1 MSVFCFVLFF
11 FGFCFL
17 VFFFIFTFFPRVC
30 CLLRLKN
37 SIGWDLIL
45 MFLVFLQN
53 GKAVGIYRGQK
64 LTLEW
69 PVEVGGG

>member
-1 MSVFCFVLFF
+1 
-11 FGFCFL
+11 
-17 VFFFIFTFFPRVC
+17 
-30 CLLRLKN
+30 
-37 SIGWDLIL
+37 

-69 PVEVGGG
+69 PVGVWGAAVLKWGCVRLGLFKSNKMFWLRKFLFCFKCKSSQCCK